1 MADPKEVFAVYD
13 CEDVE
18 LYRFI
23 RPLHIQY
30 SPIPNNW
37 SSLGGT
43 PESIITPT
51 THIGGHEQI
60 LWYRKLYDSYTAAFL
75 EVPEMLLQEDDG
87 IPVSPVNTLKANISN
102 KYLVL
107 MQAPIHF
114 RTKNNFMSEIVL
126 LCSYQIL

>member
-18 LYRFI
+18 LDRFI

-30 SPIPNNW
+30 SPIPDNW

-43 PESIITPT
+43 SESIITPT

-60 LWYRKLYDSYTAAFL
+60 LWYRKLYDPDTAAFL

-87 IPVSPVNTLKANISN
+87 ITCYTCE
-102 KYLVL
+102 YLES
-107 MQAPIHF
+107 QY
-114 RTKNNFMSEIVL
+114 R
-126 LCSYQIL
+126 